1 MGGWMVAVSPPI
13 FVPHSVPHGA
23 QVSRVPQPFAPEIID
38 ASPHASRRAGDG
50 TLGIYTVNADGSN
63 LAQLTHAIV
72 DADPSWS
79 PDGSGIAYSSI
90 TDGDTEIVIMNADGS
105 RQTRITHSPG
115 QDSGPA
121 WKP

>member
-1 MGGWMVAVSPPI
+1 MNADGSNQHTVTLPDATTGQSDQMPTWAPD
-13 FVPHSVPHGA
+13 G
-23 QVSRVPQPFAPEIID
+23 SRIAF
-38 ASPHASRRAGDG
+38 ASRRAGDG
-50 TLGIYTVNADGSN
+50 TLGIYTVNADGSY

-90 TDGDTEIVIMNADGS
+90 TDGSSEIFIMNADGS